1 MYEPYLTQHMSPILH
16 NVRAL
21 SNTTHQPFLIK
32 LITRIQHNLR
42 ALRHTTYEPYLKRHR
57 MPHEMLSIIQLI
69 FPPKPLTLSAK
80 ALVSFR
86 KRTIPYVTFYNV

>member
-1 MYEPYLTQHMSPILH
+1 
-16 NVRAL
+16 
-21 SNTTHQPFLIK
+21 
-32 LITRIQHNLR
+32 
-42 ALRHTTYEPYLKRHR
+42 

-86 KRTIPYVTFYNV
+86 KRTILYVTFYNV